1 MNVTNVFLDILKSA
15 ITQTECDNLD
25 GLDTDVWIRV
35 YDISQKQQL
44 SPLIYQQIFSNESFQ
59 NSDPGFQQFWKGD
72 TIDQAGNGTLY
83 QKGDKIRVDTLD
95 EETNKLYAQ

>member
-1 MNVTNVFLDILKSA
+1 MNATNVFLDILKSA

-44 SPLIYQQIFSNESFQ
+44 SPLIYQQIFSNRL
-59 NSDPGFQQFWKGD
+59 FWKV
-72 TIDQAGNGTLY
+72 
-83 QKGDKIRVDTLD
+83 IRNFRISGRWIRSIRQVIRF
-95 EETNKLYAQ
+95 ERVFYF

>member
-25 GLDTDVWIRV
+25 GLDTDAWSQV

-44 SPLIYQQIFSNESFQ
+44 APLIYQQIF
-59 NSDPGFQQFWKGD
+59 
-72 TIDQAGNGTLY
+72 
-83 QKGDKIRVDTLD
+83 
-95 EETNKLYAQ
+95 

>member
-1 MNVTNVFLDILKSA
+1 MNATNVFLDILKSA

-44 SPLIYQQIFSNESFQ
+44 SPLIYQQIFSAQTESSNRFLFR
-59 NSDPGFQQFWKGD
+59 DLRCKK
-72 TIDQAGNGTLY
+72 TVKTRTVL
-83 QKGDKIRVDTLD
+83 K
-95 EETNKLYAQ
+95 

>member
-1 MNVTNVFLDILKSA
+1 MNATNVFLDILKSA

-44 SPLIYQQIFSNESFQ
+44 SPLIYQQIFSNPS
-59 NSDPGFQQFWKGD
+59 FWKV
-72 TIDQAGNGTLY
+72 
-83 QKGDKIRVDTLD
+83 IRNFRISGRWIRSIRQVIRF
-95 EETNKLYAQ
+95 ERVFYF